1 MAGFRLPNHPKSIET
16 ANNKKSSIIMVHRY
30 QSYILISCN
39 SVVIG
44 ILPCHTKPMGIFIV
58 LLVLSSN
65 ALAQWPSTPDSNVA
79 ICNASGEQ
87 AITKIVATNDGGCYI
102 SWFDSRI
109 GGYDVYMQ
117 RLDALGNAMWQ
128 ENGILI
134 ADRNYSWTMDFE
146 LAVDSAGNAVVVYR
160 KDMLGGDGIVVSSVG
175 PKGNIRW
182 NKTVQGGG
190 AFVASPVI
198 TASNDDVVA
207 GWISE
212 NVSNFQ
218 RLNSNGDFLWEN
230 PPSIDDPLG
239 GTLAVADIQPSID
252 GSVIASFVQYTTFSG
267 AKVLKAQLFDVDGVE
282 VWTQIA
288 SVMTS
293 NSLQYGAYPNFLT
306 DDAGGAFFTWYG
318 VSPLQSYAMY
328 VDANGMPWASG
339 QVQVASSSGG
349 TERVNPVGVFDG
361 DAFVVFYRQL
371 DNGQNNDGIGAQ
383 RLTQDGNL
391 MWGAEGRT
399 LKETSSSPQYGS
411 FTAAKTDLGVA
422 LFFEAS
428 ASFGNGVIEGVS
440 LDSNGDMQWLP
451 EFVSIASTPSS
462 KSRMVSGTTGSGVLL
477 AWQDDRN
484 GSNDIYAQRVNSDGS
499 LGGSASC
506 AGDIDSD
513 GTVGVSDVL
522 AAIGTWGPCENCPAD
537 LDGDGMVGVTDLLA
551 IIGQWGDC

>member
-1 MAGFRLPNHPKSIET
+1 MKAALFFPCQARSITT
-16 ANNKKSSIIMVHRY
+16 ANNKNRNIIIVLYYR
-30 QSYILISCN
+30 IDISKQCN
-39 SVVIG
+39 FVGVEQE
-44 ILPCHTKPMGIFIV
+44 LCHTLFMQIF
-58 LLVLSSN
+58 VLSLLLCSPV
-65 ALAQWPSTPDSNVA
+65 LAQWPDSSESNLA
-79 ICNASGEQ
+79 ICAVSGEQ

-102 SWFDSRI
+102 SWFDSRN

-267 AKVLKAQLFDVDGVE
+267 AKVLKAQLFVE